1 MSELNDLYQRVI
13 LEHNR
18 HPHHFRKLEHAN
30 RQAEGYNPVCGD
42 QIVVYAHVR
51 DDRIQDIGFQG
62 SGCAISI
69 ASASL
74 MTESVKG
81 KNAAEVQKILE
92 ALERMLTSDAEPE
105 DPGGELNALA
115 GVRQFPVRIKCATL
129 GWHTLRAALNEQSR
143 IEV

>member
-1 MSELNDLYQRVI
+1 MSELNELYQRVI

-18 HPHHFRKLEHAN
+18 HPHHFRKLENAN
-30 RQAEGYNPVCGD
+30 RSAEGYNPVCGD
-42 QIVVYAHVR
+42 QILVFVR
-51 DDRIQDIGFQG
+51 LEDSRISDIGFQG

-81 KNAAEVQKILE
+81 KNAVEAQKILE
-92 ALERMLTSDAEPE
+92 AVERMLASESEPE
-105 DPGGELNALA
+105 GLGELNALA

-129 GWHTLRAALNEQSR
+129 GWHTLIAALREQTR
-143 IEV
+143 IEL